1 MKPFSDIPIAELLPQ
16 QPPFR
21 FVDRLEEYGEVES
34 RVSFT
39 PGPGNMLMEGDTLS
53 AAGLM
58 EHMAQA
64 SAVRVGY
71 YCKYI
76 LHIPVTIGYIGQI
89 RKFRLYRLP
98 VAGEKLE
105 TTIFLRQEI
114 FKISM
119 VDIEVRTGDT
129 LLATASLKTALKDD

>member
-1 MKPFSDIPIAELLPQ
+1 
-16 QPPFR
+16 
-21 FVDRLEEYGEVES
+21 VDRLEEYGEVES